1 MAKESVDSLYQKAQH
16 AVAQGD
22 NGTARGLYM
31 QALGLKSDAPEVH
44 YGMATVCF
52 LLNDLPSAAYHFKE
66 VTRLDP
72 HRAGAHINLGA
83 IYNRMDMLDEAIPVL
98 RRGIQLDHNRA
109 EGFYNLG
116 IVYRRKGQIDMAIQA
131 YREAVRINPRMFD
144 AHYNIANLYFEKQQ
158 YSLALAHYKQALA
171 ARPTW
176 DKAKQ
181 GLEQCEA
188 ALHGAAAQPAG
199 PSAGTPQGNGH
210 AKDAEDIHLDPH
222 HTVDPGTHGLLL
234 SSLHKATIESDT
246 MSRSL
251 LSVMETEVEPAIK
264 DLSSCLMLPGSTAQD
279 VEQCLQKF
287 ESAIVK
293 LRTAQ
298 KELGASLHQ
307 VQKMGD
313 KLVRS

>member
-16 AVAQGD
+16 AVSQGD
-22 NGTARGLYM
+22 NDAARRLYM

-52 LLNDLPSAAYHFKE
+52 LLSDLPSAAYHFKE

-72 HRAGAHINLGA
+72 QRAGAHINLGA
-83 IYNRMDMLDEAIPVL
+83 IYNRMDMLDEAIPAL
-98 RRGIQLDHNRA
+98 RRGIQLDHNRV

-116 IVYRRKGQIDMAIQA
+116 IVYRRKGQPDMAIQA

-176 DKAKQ
+176 DKALH
-181 GLEQCEA
+181 GLQQCEA
-188 ALHGAAAQPAG
+188 AMHGAQTAAAEANQ
-199 PSAGTPQGNGH
+199 SNGH
-210 AKDAEDIHLDPH
+210 AKVDEEIRLDPH
-222 HTVDPGTHGLLL
+222 HTVDPATHGLLL
-234 SSLHKATIESDT
+234 ASLHKATIESDNT
-246 MSRSL
+246 SRAFL
-251 LSVMETEVEPAIK
+251 KIVEMEIEPAIK
-264 DLSSCLMLPGSTAQD
+264 DLSACLTMPSSTAQD
-279 VEQCLQKF
+279 VEHCLQKF
-287 ESAIVK
+287 ETAIANM
-293 LRTAQ
+293 RTAQ
-298 KELGASLHQ
+298 KDLNISLQH

>member
-1 MAKESVDSLYQKAQH
+1 MAKESVESLYQKAQH

-22 NGTARGLYM
+22 NGAARGLYM

-72 HRAGAHINLGA
+72 NRAGAHINLGA

-116 IVYRRKGQIDMAIQA
+116 IVYRRKGQVDMAIQA

-158 YSLALAHYKQALA
+158 FTLAQAHYKQALA

-176 DKAKQ
+176 DRAKH

-188 ALHGAAAQPAG
+188 ALHGTPAPAPAA
-199 PSAGTPQGNGH
+199 PQGNGR
-210 AKDAEDIHLDPH
+210 AADASQELHLDPH
-222 HTVDPGTHGLLL
+222 HTVDPATHGLLL

-246 MSRSL
+246 ISRAFL
-251 LSVMETEVEPAIK
+251 TVMETEVEPAIK
-264 DLSSCLMLPGSTAQD
+264 ELSSCVMLPASTAQD
-279 VEQCLQKF
+279 VEHCLQKF

-293 LRTAQ
+293 LRTVQ
-298 KELGASLHQ
+298 KELGTSLQQ